1 MSAIGA
7 DLALSARKA
16 VLKLVFSAGT
26 KMSNCLKLRMG
37 IHLSKIEYD
46 CTLLVRE
53 QISTDDIF
61 DVISTML
68 SIVIK
73 SATP

>member
-16 VLKLVFSAGT
+16 VFKLVFSAGT

-37 IHLSKIEYD
+37 IHLSEIEYD
-46 CTLLVRE
+46 
-53 QISTDDIF
+53 
-61 DVISTML
+61 
-68 SIVIK
+68 
-73 SATP
+73 

>member
-26 KMSNCLKLRMG
+26 KMSNCLKLRIDIHMYAIWSG
-37 IHLSKIEYD
+37 CIHLVSELAK
-46 CTLLVRE
+46 
-53 QISTDDIF
+53 
-61 DVISTML
+61 
-68 SIVIK
+68 
-73 SATP
+73 P